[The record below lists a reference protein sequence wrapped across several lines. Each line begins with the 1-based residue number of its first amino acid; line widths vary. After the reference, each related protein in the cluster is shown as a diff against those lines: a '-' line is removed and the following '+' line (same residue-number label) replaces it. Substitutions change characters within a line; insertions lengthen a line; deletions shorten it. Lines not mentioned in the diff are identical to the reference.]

1 MGPSCPQCK
10 ESDFSY
16 RALLSVHPYFGEFR
30 PARITCP
37 SCGAALR
44 VTVKSRLLSATV
56 VLLLV
61 IASGVL
67 LVKAG
72 NHLYR
77 WQILIVVA
85 GILAFYY
92 LAIWPL
98 VVQLTPWTDFQY
110 WLPKSRLVGY
120 SVYLLLPVAAIAL
133 FLYLAVKFG
142 LGM

>member
-1 MGPSCPQCK
+1 
-10 ESDFSY
+10 
-16 RALLSVHPYFGEFR
+16 
-30 PARITCP
+30 
-37 SCGAALR
+37 
-44 VTVKSRLLSATV
+44 VKSRLLSATV